1 MAQPNEPALLDDS
14 GFVRMDRPKAD
25 ASVAVAD
32 LASPMHSDAIAKR
45 ASTDR
50 GPRRLPRVWIMGA
63 GAAAVALVAVIAI
76 VMFGGGDVDDDAAR
90 PAASSASKS
99 DKHDDVASAGVT
111 DSRVAGSG
119 AVSGSR
125 MRIDEATRGG
135 QRAKPA
141 DGEAATPTE
150 TDEVVASTD
159 PSVGTESV
167 PAMPATSTT
176 PTTPSTTETPK
187 TVPPTPVKPRPT
199 PTLGGKKVVLE
210 YDTGGAA
217 TKDKKPTPIPATVKD
232 DSAAIGAARITYFS
246 GNRKLYAGDADAAI
260 KLYRQALAVY
270 PGYVAGYRGLGLAY
284 AQKGDK
290 ANALKAFRT
299 YIGAV
304 PAAKDVPL
312 IRKRITTLQRG
323 K

>member
-1 MAQPNEPALLDDS
+1 MPP
-14 GFVRMDRPKAD
+14 
-25 ASVAVAD
+25 
-32 LASPMHSDAIAKR
+32 
-45 ASTDR
+45 
-50 GPRRLPRVWIMGA
+50 VWIMGA

-76 VMFGGGDVDDDAAR
+76 VMFGGGGDDDKASR

-99 DKHDDVASAGVT
+99 DKSKRDDVASIGVT
-111 DSRVAGSG
+111 DSRAAGSG
-119 AVSGSR
+119 AVSGSQ
-125 MRIDEATRGG
+125 MRIDEDTRGG
-135 QRAKPA
+135 QRVKPA

-150 TDEVVASTD
+150 TEDVVASTD
-159 PSVGTESV
+159 PPVETEPV
-167 PAMPATSTT
+167 PTT
-176 PTTPSTTETPK
+176 PTTPVTPTETPK
-187 TVPPTPVKPRPT
+187 TAPPTPVKPRAT

-210 YDTGGAA
+210 YDTGAA
-217 TKDKKPTPIPATVKD
+217 GTKDKKPTPIPAAVKD
-232 DSAAIGAARITYFS
+232 DSASIGAARITYFN

-312 IRKRITTLQRG
+312 IRKRITTLQ
-323 K
+323 KK